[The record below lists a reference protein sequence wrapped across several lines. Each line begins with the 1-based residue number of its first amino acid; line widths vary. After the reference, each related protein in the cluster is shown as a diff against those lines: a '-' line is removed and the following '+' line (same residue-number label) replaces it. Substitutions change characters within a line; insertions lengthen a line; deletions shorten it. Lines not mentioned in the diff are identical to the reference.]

1 MNIKL
6 NSELF
11 ITWKWVIFYVVSIVI
26 ANVITAATHPFKV
39 LFFIIPWGSWFIGAT
54 FVLRDMVQRA
64 HGRTFTYYVIGV
76 ALILSAIFS
85 KMLGDSIMITIASCV
100 AFAVSET
107 IDTEL
112 FTRLKCTFAKR
123 IWWSGVA
130 GGLFDSG
137 LFVIIGLS
145 PLGAGFV
152 PWAFVP
158 SAILGQYI
166 VKIMMQG
173 AGAYAISRTSLN
185 N

>member
-1 MNIKL
+1 MD
-6 NSELF
+6 LF
-11 ITWKWVIFYVVSIVI
+11 ISKWKWVIFYIVSIVF

-54 FVLRDMVQRA
+54 FVLRDMVQRER
-64 HGRTFTYYVIGV
+64 GRLFTYKVIGV
-76 ALILSAIFS
+76 ALVLSALFS
-85 KMLGDSIMITIASCV
+85 KALGDSLMITVASCL

-112 FTRLKCTFAKR
+112 FTRLRCTFAKR

-137 LFVIIGLS
+137 IFVIIGLS
-145 PLGAGFV
+145 PLGANFV

-158 SAILGQYI
+158 SAVLGQYL
-166 VKIMMQG
+166 VKVIMQG
-173 AGAYAISRTSLN
+173 IGAYIISKTSLDK
-185 N
+185 

>member
-1 MNIKL
+1 MIT
-6 NSELF
+6 SQELF
-11 ITWKWVIFYVVSIVI
+11 DKWKWVVFYIASIVF

-54 FVLRDMVQRA
+54 FVLRDMVQREK
-64 HGRTFTYYVIGV
+64 GRLFTYYVIGT
-76 ALILSAIFS
+76 ALVLSGLMS
-85 KMLGDSIMITIASCV
+85 KALGDSIMITVASCI

-112 FTRLKCTFAKR
+112 YTRLKCTFAKR

-137 LFVIIGLS
+137 IFVIIGLS
-145 PLGAGFV
+145 PIGANFV

-166 VKIMMQG
+166 VKVAMQG
-173 AGAYAISRTSLN
+173 AGAYVISKTSLN
-185 N
+185 KE